1 MRAQPS
7 NSRRYLKFISAAL
20 LLLSLTSIPISVVR
34 AKDQPAKYSVLKI
47 LTMPGG
53 LPLWVDG
60 KFYGETTTSYRAINL
75 EPGLHTVVITLP
87 GGMRWTREIDLPSG
101 RVKCVAVNHKPRPP
115 LPVLPCPFPVSLSAP
130 EQVNE
135 GEIITYTA
143 DVIYKGSAKL
153 AYKWNVTP
161 GNARILS
168 GVGTP
173 TITVDST
180 GLGGQQ
186 IAAMLVV
193 DDGSGEATCL
203 QAAQAVT
210 RVPPPEKRS
219 IVGREFDT
227 CRSCTNDDQKARLD
241 NLVVE
246 LQNDPST
253 QTYLFAYA
261 GRNSPAGQADRLLA
275 RARDY
280 LVNRRGVDASR
291 IVVANGGF
299 REEDSLEVWVVPNGA
314 RPPQPTPTIQAGDVK
329 PLPTKKR

>member
-1 MRAQPS
+1 MLA
-7 NSRRYLKFISAAL
+7 RYLKVVSVSL
-20 LLLSLTSIPISVVR
+20 LLGLAIALPCSVAK
-34 AKDQPAKYSVLKI
+34 AKDKPARYSVLKI
-47 LTMPGG
+47 LTTPGG

-60 KFYGETTTSYRAINL
+60 KFFGETTTSYRSINL

-87 GGMRWTREIDLPSG
+87 GGMRWTREIDLLAG
-101 RVKCVAVNHKPRPP
+101 RIKCVAVNHKPRPP

-130 EQVNE
+130 DLVNE
-135 GEIITYTA
+135 GEIVTYAA
-143 DVIYKGSAKL
+143 DVVYKGSAKL
-153 AYKWNVTP
+153 NYKWTVTP
-161 GNARILS
+161 GNAKIIS
-168 GVGTP
+168 GAGTP

-203 QAAQAVT
+203 QAAQAIT
-210 RVPPPEKRS
+210 RVPAPEKRT

-227 CRSCTNDDQKARLD
+227 CRSCSNDDLKARLD
-241 NLVVE
+241 NLVIE

-261 GRNSPAGQADRLLA
+261 GRNSAAGQADRMLA

-280 LVNRRGVDASR
+280 MVNQRGVDASR
-291 IVVANGGF
+291 IVLANGGF
-299 REEDSLEVWVVPNGA
+299 REEDSLEVWIVPNGA
-314 RPPQPTPTIQAGDVK
+314 KPPLPTPTVPAGDIR
-329 PLPTKKR
+329 PLPSKRLSGN